1 MLENSRWK
9 VVACGEASLACR
21 AAAQGAAYP
30 QMGMYLVNSRMGK
43 TRASYCRR
51 TFFQKLGACDSVY
64 GTVHCPIDLSIK
76 LPFFFTIERE
86 RVRTSTTTCVY
97 QSQIAYHSVGI
108 VANVATQKETN
119 KS

>member
-51 TFFQKLGACDSVY
+51 TLFQKLGACDSVY
-64 GTVHCPIDLSIK
+64 GTVHCPVDLSIK
-76 LPFFFTIERE
+76 LPFFFYDRAGESAHLHRHL
-86 RVRTSTTTCVY
+86 RVPVSDCV
-97 QSQIAYHSVGI
+97 SFG
-108 VANVATQKETN
+108 
-119 KS
+119 